1 VVSAPERASA
11 LARLSIFAAL
21 GEDALEAVARRTVE
35 RTLARGA
42 QLFRKGEPCRGLH
55 VVLEG
60 RVKVYRASPDGQEQ
74 VLHTQGPG
82 QALAEVPLFDG
93 GPYPASAEALEESRL
108 LFLSAED
115 FQWLY
120 QHHPE
125 IAGAVIR
132 ELGRRLRRM
141 VGLVE
146 KLSLN
151 DVPTRVAQTLV
162 EFAEAAG
169 ALEARSEFR
178 LPRTQQELA
187 AELGTSRESVA
198 RALAKLRQEGVIAQN
213 GPRIAVLDERRLR
226 AAASPR

>member
-1 VVSAPERASA
+1 LSAQEHAAA
-11 LARLSIFAAL
+11 LARLPLFAAL
-21 GEDALEAVARRTVE
+21 GEEALLAVAHRTVV
-35 RTLARGA
+35 RTLPRGA

-74 VLHTQGPG
+74 VLHMQGPG
-82 QALAEVPLFDG
+82 QPLAEVPLFDG
-93 GPYPASAEALEESRL
+93 GPYPASAEVLEESRL
-108 LFLSAED
+108 LFLAVED

-151 DVPTRVAQTLV
+151 DVPTRVAQSLV
-162 EFAEAAG
+162 EFAEAEG
-169 ALEARSEFR
+169 ALGARSEFR

-198 RALAKLRQEGVIAQN
+198 RSLAKLRHDGVIAQN
-213 GPRIAVLDERRLR
+213 GARISVLDERRLR
-226 AAASPR
+226 AAATPR